1 VAPLLRAHHQY
12 DAGIHPL
19 LPARRVL
26 CSPSMHRTE
35 TTLRRKRPMAKL
47 DIASKEYF
55 LMKERLQINERMLLL
70 TIGCPPFLPPPF

>member
-1 VAPLLRAHHQY
+1 
-12 DAGIHPL
+12 
-19 LPARRVL
+19 
-26 CSPSMHRTE
+26 MHRTE